1 MQFVGNGKK
10 PYTER
15 LKSATGEK
23 KRKRERE
30 RGRERGSERERERK
44 RSKVTHSD

>member
-15 LKSATGEK
+15 LKSERGER

-30 RGRERGSERERERK
+30 RGRERGRE
-44 RSKVTHSD
+44 SD